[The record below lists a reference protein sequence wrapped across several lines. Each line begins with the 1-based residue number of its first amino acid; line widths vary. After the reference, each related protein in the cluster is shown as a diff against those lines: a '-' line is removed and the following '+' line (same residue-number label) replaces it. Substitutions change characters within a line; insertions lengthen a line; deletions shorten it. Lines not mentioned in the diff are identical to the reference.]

1 MSRLEALKEEF
12 AKSQLFDTWKR
23 LKYFYKDDQDAFEKV
38 LDEINSQYAKECAKA
53 SIELSK
59 ENTSWFINSDDC
71 GRVESDDYHNILEMI
86 ENPNNIVLL

>member
-1 MSRLEALKEEF
+1 MSRLEEIRNEY
-12 AKSQLFDTWKR
+12 AKSKGFSCWNALYTAGGYEYNNNAIKAISE
-23 LKYFYKDDQDAFEKV
+23 L
-38 LDEINSQYAKECAKA
+38 YAKECAKA

-71 GRVESDDYHNILEMI
+71 GYIPSEDYHNILEMI